1 MTSSGHQ
8 NLFTMAWNSAG
19 RLFRKKDLTITLGNR
34 VGGFAGEGRALGLP
48 LSRRAE
54 HLAILGKTG
63 SGKTSLMRFLCAQ
76 DIAAGRGFA
85 YFDLHG
91 DTAPYLVA
99 LIAEEEQR
107 TGLDLAGRLV
117 LIDPSN
123 RASSVGLNILESRDE
138 MGAFVEIAET
148 VEILKHRWRLDAL
161 GVRTEE
167 LLRHSL
173 YVLSRA
179 GLTLIDVP
187 ALLTQDDFRAACVAL
202 TPEGESR
209 NYFEKRYNRLS
220 EAMQTIY
227 REAILNKI
235 SVYAADPHFR
245 HLLGQTKS
253 TLNLRTLAENGAWV
267 IISLE
272 KGRLGEEGATLGALL
287 LAKLKHALLGRNSR
301 RLFTLYCDE
310 IQNLVAYDA
319 ALDVLLS
326 EARKFGVAVV
336 AANQYLEQYAPS
348 MRAAMLAMGSHVF
361 FALSGPDAER
371 VAHAIGRGRETAQRL
386 RNLPKRNFIL
396 REAGGSIDEGRV
408 PTVAQPRVSAVK
420 LLARVKRRWTRS
432 RREVDAQILARQKQ
446 AVRERHDLGEEWD

>member
-1 MTSSGHQ
+1 MSSGHQ
-8 NLFTMAWNSAG
+8 NLLTLAWNYAG
-19 RLFRKKDLTITLGNR
+19 ELLGRRAPMIAVGTR
-34 VGGFAGEGRALGLP
+34 VGGLLGEGRVLGLP
-48 LSRRAE
+48 SNRRTE

-91 DTAPYLVA
+91 DTAPYLLALVA
-99 LIAEEEQR
+99 EQEMR
-107 TGLDLAGRLV
+107 TGHDLSGRLI
-117 LIDPSN
+117 LIDPSD
-123 RASSVGLNILESRDE
+123 RESSVGLNILESRDE

-187 ALLTQDDFRAACVAL
+187 ALLTEEKFRAWCLAQ
-202 TPEGESR
+202 TPFGEARS
-209 NYFEKRYNRLS
+209 YFEQRYNRLS
-220 EAMQTIY
+220 EAMQSVY
-227 REAILNKI
+227 REAILNKV

-245 HLLGQTKS
+245 HLLGQTES
-253 TLNLRTLAENGAWV
+253 TVDLRALTEQGAWV
-267 IISLE
+267 IINLE

-287 LAKLKHALLGRNSR
+287 LAKLKYALLGRASR
-301 RLFTLYCDE
+301 QLFTLYCDE

-348 MRAAMLAMGSHVF
+348 MRAAMLAMGSHAF

-371 VAHAIGRGRETAQRL
+371 VAHVIGQGRQAAQRL
-386 RNLPKRNFIL
+386 RNLPKRRFIL
-396 REAGGSIDEGRV
+396 RSADGVIDEGRV
-408 PTVAQPRVSAVK
+408 PTTRHPKVSA
-420 LLARVKRRWTRS
+420 LRLMERVRRRWTRA
-432 RREVDAQILARQKQ
+432 RRDVDAQILARQRS
-446 AVRERHDLGEEWD
+446 AVRERQDLGDEWD